1 MDYRR
6 DTNPCQ
12 HLGVDYRRDT
22 SPVSPEVD
30 YRRDTILCQHLGVD
44 YRRDTSPVSISGW
57 ITDATPA
64 PCQGVV
70 AERVAAYTSCPGV
83 TGPPG

>member
-6 DTNPCQ
+6 ETNLCH
-12 HLGVDYRRDT
+12 HLGVDYGRDT

-44 YRRDTSPVSISGW
+44 YRRDTSPVSR
-57 ITDATPA
+57 
-64 PCQGVV
+64 CC
-70 AERVAAYTSCPGV
+70 R
-83 TGPPG
+83 